1 MTTLPEAT
9 TALAGAYG
17 RGVVL
22 RALEDELILR
32 NIIVGTDGRIGV
44 QTQEWPEY
52 WRPVCEAGSSQVLSS
67 LSALREAW
75 SAYIHSGFDRTRQ
88 REYCLRYFLLL
99 DLLVKESVSCPAG
112 KARTHSLHTV
122 LGFEC
127 AGVSTVNSPGQPI
140 AAATSTFRNPCY
152 LLAKLRSPDVVDD
165 SGFLPLVVAAGAG
178 RSELF
183 YHYRQHRL
191 AMDSEHSILTYL
203 STSQDRRIES
213 FRVLNAIEH
222 TLGEGLDPRA
232 AERAKRIAGRI
243 LIPYLSAHA
252 SGGEALDVELVDV
265 GAGSGLLASK
275 LCQSIHQFLAEQGI
289 PHKLRVWMVDLVPP
303 RPARFFSRGALR
315 RATDSLASIGI
326 EYRDW
331 LADARPLPAPRG
343 IRIGIASYLFNN
355 LSDFAVIP
363 VAPETIASGLPAVAD
378 RAAWA
383 DCQPSICLLPDK
395 RGPQSLVRTSRRI
408 RLEAGHVYVQ
418 PSLSRFYQGLSM
430 LSRPAGVEGE
440 SPAEGHRLFLPL
452 RSFRSE
458 SLRASDGGN
467 VLRKLLDEC
476 SIVVVEDADLAPR
489 DLALHGR
496 TALLPDSVAVD
507 MTRALRLK
515 KRYSYVFLHSTDKA
529 VESLAGK
536 RLW

>member
-1 MTTLPEAT
+1 MTTRPEAT
-9 TALAGAYG
+9 TALTGIYG
-17 RGVVL
+17 RGLVL

-32 NIIVGTDGRIGV
+32 NIIVGADGRIGV

-52 WRPVCEAGSSQVLSS
+52 WKPVCEAGSSQVLSS

-75 SAYIHSGFDRTRQ
+75 SAYVRSGFDRALQ

-99 DLLVKESVSCPAG
+99 DLLVKEGVSCPADE
-112 KARTHSLHTV
+112 ARTHALHTV

-127 AGVSTVNSPGQPI
+127 VGVSAVNSPGQPI

-152 LLAKLRSPDVVDD
+152 LLAKLRSPDAVDD

-178 RSELF
+178 RPELF

-203 STSQDRRIES
+203 STSQDRRVES
-213 FRVLNAIEH
+213 FRVLSAIER

-252 SGGEALDVELVDV
+252 SAGEALDVELVDV
-265 GAGSGLLASK
+265 GAGTGLLASK

-315 RATDSLASIGI
+315 RATDSLASMGI

-331 LADARPLPAPRG
+331 LADAKPLPPPCG
-343 IRIGIASYLFNN
+343 IRVGIASYLFNN
-355 LSDFAVIP
+355 LSDFAVTP
-363 VAPETIASGLPAVAD
+363 VAPETIASALPAVAD
-378 RAAWA
+378 CAAWA
-383 DCQPSICLLPDK
+383 DCQPSVCLLPDK
-395 RGPQSLVRTSRRI
+395 GGPQSLMMTSRRI
-408 RLEAGHVYVQ
+408 RLETGHVYVH
-418 PSLSRFYQGLSM
+418 PSLSRFYQGLSV
-430 LSRPAGVEGE
+430 LSRPASVEGE

-467 VLRKLLDEC
+467 VLRKILDE
-476 SIVVVEDADLAPR
+476 
-489 DLALHGR
+489 
-496 TALLPDSVAVD
+496 
-507 MTRALRLK
+507 
-515 KRYSYVFLHSTDKA
+515 
-529 VESLAGK
+529 
-536 RLW
+536 